1 MHQRPIVGAST
12 TGSISR
18 RQARHAAKTVKMAK
32 PRAKMARNGTSSRR
46 GQFVSAS
53 IVERYLGH
61 FGSSPA
67 TRKNGSGVKKSPATK
82 TTARR
87 SAHK

>member
-18 RQARHAAKTVKMAK
+18 RQARYAAKTVKLAK
-32 PRAKMARNGTSSRR
+32 SKSKVARNNTSSRN

-53 IVERYLGH
+53 MVKRYLGH

-67 TRKNGSGVKKSPATK
+67 PRKNGSGVKKGPATK
-82 TTARR
+82 PTAKK
-87 SAHK
+87 SAPK